1 MKCGAQCS
9 CARGAYASGYGV
21 RHTILFLFRFS
32 RTGAPTP
39 PYAVVNMFF
48 LCVASRLAPFA
59 AAPFAAAS
67 REPLVHAIAWQN
79 SCTAVAIFS
88 SVHSACASHRVRHV

>member
-48 LCVASRLAPFA
+48 LFFFSLVITLLCCVASRPFCRRLA
-59 AAPFAAAS
+59 
-67 REPLVHAIAWQN
+67 
-79 SCTAVAIFS
+79 
-88 SVHSACASHRVRHV
+88 